1 MLIFRSAKIKV
12 EEINAA
18 SACMK
23 RPDLPTACLGLFE
36 IPHKKHQTKY
46 ERLQHD
52 QQANLW
58 HC

>member
-18 SACMK
+18 CACMK

-36 IPHKKHQTKY
+36 IPRKKHQTKY

-52 QQANLW
+52 Q
-58 HC
+58 